1 MKSWRIACFGAALG
15 VLIGSGQL
23 LAHHAQSAYDRS
35 REMTLEGTVTKVEW
49 ANPHIFLFFD
59 VKDASGKIENWG
71 TEFSSPITLRRNYG
85 WSRNTFQPGDHVSV
99 TGNPRK
105 DGAKF
110 LWGQRGGDDGEPG
123 IKKLSSQ

>member
-1 MKSWRIACFGAALG
+1 MKSRRFACFGLALG
-15 VLIGSGQL
+15 LLIASSQL
-23 LAHHAQSAYDRS
+23 FAHHAQSAYDRNS
-35 REMTLEGTVTKVEW
+35 WVTLEGTVTKVEW

-59 VKDASGKIENWG
+59 VRDANGRIDNWG

-85 WSRNTFQPGDHVSV
+85 WSRNTFQPGDRVSV

-105 DGAKF
+105 DGSKM

-123 IKKLSSQ
+123 IKKLSSN

>member
-1 MKSWRIACFGAALG
+1 MQSKLFAVLGLAVGLLIAAGPLFG
-15 VLIGSGQL
+15 
-23 LAHHAQSAYDRS
+23 HHAQSAYDTKNWV
-35 REMTLEGTVTKVEW
+35 TLEGTVTKVEW

-71 TEFSSPITLRRNYG
+71 TEFSSPITLRRDYG
-85 WSRNTFQPGDHVSV
+85 WSRNTFQPGDRVTV

-105 DGAKF
+105 DGSKF